1 MFQIDQRQLPDKYEP
16 LTLKKNKLRKPRHQ
30 YKGTT
35 HFELFQLTKI
45 ENLNKSK
52 VPIVPIDKRLEKYR
66 GKVLFPKKLAKA
78 NSILAKAG
86 LPKLA
91 K

>member
-1 MFQIDQRQLPDKYEP
+1 M
-16 LTLKKNKLRKPRHQ
+16 
-30 YKGTT
+30 TT
-35 HFELFQLTKI
+35 IK
-45 ENLNKSK
+45 NLNKSK

-78 NSILAKAG
+78 NEILAKAA
-86 LPKLA
+86 LPKIT